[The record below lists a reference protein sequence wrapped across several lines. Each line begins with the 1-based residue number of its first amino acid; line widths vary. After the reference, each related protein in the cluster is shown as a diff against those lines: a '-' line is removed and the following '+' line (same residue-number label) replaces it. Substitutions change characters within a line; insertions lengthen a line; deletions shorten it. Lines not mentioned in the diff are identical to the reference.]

1 LLKRNLIANYIGQGW
16 RFLIS
21 LAFVPLYIKY
31 LGVEA
36 YGLIGIF
43 AMLQAWLG
51 LLDMGMKPALGREMA
66 RFSAGANGL
75 QSIWDLLRSVE
86 IIFGAIAV
94 LVSLAVWLASGW
106 LAADWVR
113 AEKLPIESVAQ
124 AFVLMGAVTSLQ
136 FVESIYTSTLA
147 GLQRQVLQNGVASL
161 MVTVRALGAVGVLA
175 WVSPTISAFFMW
187 QGLISLASVAFFA
200 SATYRALPAPPRR
213 ARFSLP
219 SLTGI
224 WTYAAG
230 MTGIT
235 LMGIML
241 TQIDKLMLTRLLTLE
256 SFGFYALA
264 GLISGSLYALTSPVV
279 TAVYPRLAE
288 LVAKGDSVTLCRT
301 YHQGAQ
307 LVTVVMGSAAIVL
320 MTQAD
325 QMLQVW
331 TGDDFL
337 TKQVAPLVIVLA
349 LGTLLN
355 GLSWIPFQ
363 LQFAYGWTSLALK
376 INVVAVL
383 VLIPAIVWVVPR
395 YGAIGA
401 AWIWVAVNAGYVFI
415 AMHFMHRR
423 VLQNEKWT
431 WYREDIFMPLVFS
444 AVTALAM
451 RWAMPELPG
460 RVGGLFRLIVCAL
473 MVLAAASLSAPLV
486 KAQLAQ
492 SLRRIWPT
500 IRP

>member
-1 LLKRNLIANYIGQGW
+1 MLKRNLIANYIGQGW

-31 LGVEA
+31 LGIEA

-66 RFSAGANGL
+66 RFSAGAHGL

-124 AFVLMGAVTSLQ
+124 AFVLMGVVTSLQ

-147 GLQRQVLQNGVASL
+147 GLQRQVLQNGVVSL

-175 WVSPTISAFFMW
+175 WVSPTIGAFFMW
-187 QGLISLASVAFFA
+187 QGLISLATVALLTL
-200 SATYRALPAPPRR
+200 ATYRVLPMPPRG
-213 ARFSLP
+213 AHFSLP

-235 LMGIML
+235 LLGIML

-256 SFGFYALA
+256 SFGFYTLA
-264 GLISGSLYALTSPVV
+264 GLIAGSLYALTSPVV
-279 TAVYPRLAE
+279 TAVYPRLGE

-325 QMLQVW
+325 QVLQIW

-423 VLQNEKWT
+423 VLQHEKWN
-431 WYREDIFMPLVFS
+431 WYREDIFIPLVFS
-444 AVTALAM
+444 GATALAM
-451 RWAMPELPG
+451 RWVMPELPG

-473 MVLAAASLSAPLV
+473 IVLAAASLSAPLI

-492 SLRRIWPT
+492 SLRRLWPA

>member
-1 LLKRNLIANYIGQGW
+1 MLKRNLIANYIGQGW

-31 LGVEA
+31 LGIEA

-66 RFSAGANGL
+66 RFSAGAHGL

-187 QGLISLASVAFFA
+187 QGLISLATVALLA
-200 SATYRALPAPPRR
+200 LATYRVLPMPPRG

-235 LMGIML
+235 LLGIML

-256 SFGFYALA
+256 SFGFYTLA
-264 GLISGSLYALTSPVV
+264 GLIAGSLYALTSPVV
-279 TAVYPRLAE
+279 TAVYPRLGE

-325 QMLQVW
+325 QVLQIW

-349 LGTLLN
+349 LGSLLN

-423 VLQNEKWT
+423 VLQHEKWT
-431 WYREDIFMPLVFS
+431 WYREDIFMPLAFS
-444 AVTALAM
+444 GATALVI

-460 RVGGLFRLIVCAL
+460 RVGGLFQLIVCAL

-492 SLRRIWPT
+492 SFRRLWPV